1 MVFCMVLF
9 PFNLSLQEGCKH
21 SAAAVGEEA
30 QELQAVALLQG
41 QSQSV
46 VLVAGA
52 RASSDSREVSE
63 MAKLLLFPVWSIV
76 V

>member
-41 QSQSV
+41 QSV